1 MKWFLDEKSKRNRFM
16 EDHEMNEAA
25 LGSNR
30 KTAGRR
36 QPVIALGPMVVA
48 VCLALHAGGV
58 AAQTAPGSTSAV
70 DLSRMTLEQ
79 LTNIEISSVS
89 KHTERL
95 IDAAASIYVITNEDI
110 RRSGATSIPEILRLA
125 PNLQVARVDSSQY
138 AISAR
143 GFNSTTANK
152 LLVLIDGRSV
162 YTPLF
167 SGVFWDAQDT
177 MIEDIERIEVISGP
191 GGTLWGANA
200 VNGVINIITRHTRDT
215 TGGLVSAGVGNDER
229 GAGARYGGKLGEDA
243 TYRIYAK
250 VFNRDNTVTASG
262 ASAQDA
268 SKKGQVGFRLDWSKG
283 GDTLALQGDA
293 YDGSIDQKIFDDKS
307 ISGAHLLGRWNRT
320 LAGGS
325 AVQVQAYYDQ
335 TRRNYPGTFGEALDT
350 YDIDVQHRFSPG
362 GRHDITWG
370 GGYRYS
376 RDSVTNNAV
385 LAFLPANR
393 DLTLGNVFVQDDIA
407 LSERLKLTVGT
418 KLEHNNYTGFE
429 NQPNV
434 RLAWKPDDSVL
445 LWSAISRA
453 VRTPSRIDRDFFVP
467 GSSPYTVLGGGPDFQ
482 SEKLTAYEIGYRA
495 QPSAKASFSISTF
508 YNVYDELRSLEPAG
522 GTPVFANMMEGNTYG
537 VETWGSY
544 GISEW
549 WQLKAGYTYLRKDL
563 RFKPGSGDTS
573 GVQAAGN
580 DPSHQFSVRSM
591 MNLGH
596 NVDFDVA
603 LRSVDSL
610 PNPAVPSYVALDGRL
625 GWKISKGTEVSLS
638 GFNLLDKR
646 HPEFGA
652 APARSEIGRAFY
664 VKMLWNF

>member
-1 MKWFLDEKSKRNRFM
+1 
-16 EDHEMNEAA
+16 MNESA
-25 LGSNR
+25 LGNDA
-30 KTAGRR
+30 KTTGRR
-36 QPVIALGPMVVA
+36 RPIIALGPMVVA
-48 VCLALHAGGV
+48 VCLALDAAG
-58 AAQTAPGSTSAV
+58 AAAADAASGSTSAA
-70 DLSRMTLEQ
+70 DLSRMTLEE

-89 KHTERL
+89 KHAERL
-95 IDAAASIYVITNEDI
+95 IDAAASIYVITREDI
-110 RRSGATSIPEILRLA
+110 RRYGATSIPEILRLA

-215 TGGLVSAGVGNDER
+215 TGGLVSAGAGNDER
-229 GAGARYGGKLGEDA
+229 GAGVRYGGKLGEDA

-250 VFNRDNTVTASG
+250 GFARDNTVSASG
-262 ASAQDA
+262 ASAQD
-268 SKKGQVGFRLDWSKG
+268 SWNKGQAGFRLDWGKG
-283 GDTLALQGDA
+283 GDTLVLQGDA
-293 YDGSIDQKIFDDKS
+293 YDGSIDQKILDDKS
-307 ISGAHLLGRWNRT
+307 ISGAHLLGRWNKT

-325 AVQVQAYYDQ
+325 ALQVQAYYDQ
-335 TRRNYPGTFGEALDT
+335 TRRIYPGTFGEVLDT
-350 YDIDVQHRFSPG
+350 YDMDVQHRFSLG

-376 RDSVTNNAV
+376 HDDVTNSAA
-385 LAFLPANR
+385 LAFLPASR
-393 DLTLGNVFVQDDIA
+393 GLTLGNVFVQDDIA
-407 LSERLKLTVGT
+407 LTERLKLTVGA

-434 RLAWKPDDSVL
+434 RLAWKPGDSVL

-453 VRTPSRIDRDFFVP
+453 VRTPSRVDRELFAP
-467 GSSPYTVLGGGPDFQ
+467 GSAPHTVLGGGPDFQ
-482 SEKLTAYEIGYRA
+482 SEKLTAYEIGYRT
-495 QPSAKASFSISTF
+495 QPSPRASFSISTF
-508 YNVYDELRSLEPAG
+508 YNVYDKLRSLEPTG
-522 GTPVFANMMEGNTYG
+522 GTTVLANMMEGNTYG

-544 GISEW
+544 GINEW

-563 RFKPGSGDTS
+563 RFKPGSSDTTS
-573 GVQAAGN
+573 LKSADN
-580 DPSHQFSVRSM
+580 DPSHQFSVRSI
-591 MNLGH
+591 MNLTH
-596 NVDFDVA
+596 NLDMDFA
-603 LRSVDSL
+603 LRSVGDL
-610 PNPAVPSYVALDGRL
+610 PGSDVPSYVALDGRL
-625 GWKISKGTEVSLS
+625 GWRISKGTEVSLS

-652 APARSEIGRAFY
+652 AATRSEIGRTFY
-664 VKMLWNF
+664 VKMLWHF